1 MKLHKFAFILVFI
14 AFALSAT
21 AQTADELKRKKE
33 ALQRQI
39 EQLQKDLT
47 KTTSGKKLTLQQ
59 INGLNTQIR
68 LRQDKI
74 GTINSEIKNLDNQIS
89 TNTNTV
95 HTLQGQLG
103 DLKKEYAGMIR
114 FAQRN
119 RNSYDKMMFIF
130 AARDFN
136 QAYKRIKYL
145 QQFGQYRKKQAGFIE
160 NTQQDLNGKIKVLD
174 KTLREKSSLLK
185 DQEIE
190 KDRLARDKSEQ
201 SVALNK
207 LSKQE
212 KQFKQD
218 IASRKKQQ
226 AQINAAI
233 QAAIQRA
240 IEAARRKAIEEA
252 RLAAAKAAA
261 EARAAAA
268 KAKAENKP
276 VTATTATPV
285 AAVKAK
291 TTGELL
297 TATPETARLSAGF
310 ENNRGR
316 LPWPVATGSI
326 TERYG
331 SHKVDMASYTNDG
344 IDITTSDG
352 ATVRAVFA
360 GKVAMVQNIMG
371 RSVVLI
377 NHGEYFTIYQNL
389 RSVSV
394 SIGSSVDTKQAIGV
408 VANTGDDAILKFQI
422 RRGQST
428 LNPEAW
434 ISK

>member
-1 MKLHKFAFILVFI
+1 MA
-14 AFALSAT
+14 S
-21 AQTADELKRKKE
+21 AQTESQLRKKKE
-33 ALQRQI
+33 AIEREI
-39 EQLQKDLT
+39 EQLQKNLS
-47 KTTSGKKLTLQQ
+47 KTASGKKLTLQQ
-59 INGLNTQIR
+59 INTINAQIR

-89 TNTNTV
+89 QNTNTV

-130 AARDFN
+130 AAKDFN

-145 QQFGQYRKKQAGFIE
+145 QQFSQYRKKQAGYIE

-174 KTLREKSSLLK
+174 KTLKEKSSLLREQEEERARLGK
-185 DQEIE
+185 DKNQ
-190 KDRLARDKSEQ
+190 Q

-207 LSKQE
+207 LTKQE

-218 IASRKKQQ
+218 ISSKKREQQ
-226 AQINAAI
+226 QIDRAI
-233 QAAIQRA
+233 RAAIQRA
-240 IEAARRKAIEEA
+240 IEEARRKAAEEA
-252 RLAAAKAAA
+252 RIAAAKAAA
-261 EARAAAA
+261 EARAAEA

-276 VTATTATPV
+276 VPKTNTAP
-285 AAVKAK
+285 AAKEK

-331 SHKVDMASYTNDG
+331 VHKVDLASYTNDG
-344 IDITTSDG
+344 VDITTSDG

-360 GKVAMVQNIMG
+360 GKVVMVQNIMG
-371 RSVVLI
+371 RTAVVI
-377 NHGEYFTIYQNL
+377 SHGEYFTVYQNL
-389 RSVSV
+389 RGVSVSV
-394 SIGSSVDTKQAIGV
+394 GNSVDTKQAIGS

>member
-1 MKLHKFAFILVFI
+1 MKLHKLVFILVFCV
-14 AFALSAT
+14 FGLSAT
-21 AQTADELKRKKE
+21 AQTANELKRKKE
-33 ALQRQI
+33 AIQREI
-39 EQLQKDLT
+39 EQLQKNLS
-47 KTTSGKKLTLQQ
+47 KTANGKKLTLQQ
-59 INGLNTQIR
+59 INALNAQIR

-89 TNTNTV
+89 QNTNTV

-103 DLKKEYAGMIR
+103 DLKKEYAAMIR

-145 QQFGQYRKKQAGFIE
+145 QQFSQYRKKQAGYIE
-160 NTQQDLNGKIKVLD
+160 NTQRDLNGKIVILD
-174 KTLREKSSLLK
+174 RTLKEKSSLLK
-185 DQEIE
+185 DQEKE
-190 KDRLARDKSEQ
+190 KERLGKDKNEQ
-201 SVALNK
+201 SANLNK

-212 KQFKQD
+212 KTFKQD

-226 AQINAAI
+226 LQIDRAI
-233 QAAIQRA
+233 AAAIQRA
-240 IEAARRKAIEEA
+240 IEEARRKAAEEA
-252 RLAAAKAAA
+252 RIAAAKAAA

-276 VTATTATPV
+276 APTAPTVPV
-285 AAVKAK
+285 AKAK
-291 TTGELL
+291 TSGELL
-297 TATPETARLSAGF
+297 TATPEAARLSAGF
-310 ENNRGR
+310 ENNRGK
-316 LPWPVATGSI
+316 LPWPVATGTI

-331 SHKVDMASYTNDG
+331 LHKVDMASYTNDG
-344 IDITTSDG
+344 VDITTSEG

-360 GKVAMVQNIMG
+360 GKVLMVQYIQG
-371 RSVVLI
+371 RGVVI
-377 NHGEYFTIYQNL
+377 IIHGEYITVYQNL
-389 RSVSV
+389 RDVKVST
-394 SIGSSVDTKQAIGV
+394 GESVDTKQAIGS

-428 LNPEAW
+428 LNPEGW

>member
-1 MKLHKFAFILVFI
+1 MKLQKLLFILFLSVLT
-14 AFALSAT
+14 LSAV
-21 AQTADELKRKKE
+21 AQTESQLRRKKE
-33 ALQRQI
+33 AIQREI
-39 EQLQKDLT
+39 EQLQKNLN
-47 KTTSGKKLTLQQ
+47 KTASGKKLTLQQ
-59 INGLNTQIR
+59 INTINAQIR

-89 TNTNTV
+89 QNTNTV

-130 AARDFN
+130 ASKDFN

-145 QQFGQYRKKQAGFIE
+145 QQFSQYRKKQAGYIE

-174 KTLREKSSLLK
+174 KTLREKSDLLK
-185 DQEIE
+185 EQERE
-190 KDRLARDKSEQ
+190 RERLGKDKSEQ
-201 SVALNK
+201 SVVLNK
-207 LSKQE
+207 LSKDE

-218 IASRKKQQ
+218 INTRKKQQ
-226 AQINAAI
+226 AQIDRAI
-233 QAAIQRA
+233 SAAIQRA
-240 IEAARRKAIEEA
+240 IEEARRKAAEEA
-252 RLAAAKAAA
+252 RRKAAE
-261 EARAAAA
+261 EARIAAA

-276 VTATTATPV
+276 APATP
-285 AAVKAK
+285 AAPTAKAK
-291 TTGELL
+291 STGELL
-297 TATPETARLSAGF
+297 TATPEAARLSAGF

-316 LPWPVATGSI
+316 LPWPVATGTI
-326 TERYG
+326 TERFG
-331 SHKVDMASYTNDG
+331 LHKVDQASYTNDG
-344 IDITTSDG
+344 VDITTSDG

-360 GKVAMVQNIMG
+360 GKVAAVQVFMG
-371 RSVVLI
+371 RTVVLI
-377 NHGEYFTIYQNL
+377 NHGEYFTVYQNL

-394 SIGSSVDTKQAIGV
+394 SVGNDVDTKQAIGV

-422 RRGQST
+422 RRGQAA